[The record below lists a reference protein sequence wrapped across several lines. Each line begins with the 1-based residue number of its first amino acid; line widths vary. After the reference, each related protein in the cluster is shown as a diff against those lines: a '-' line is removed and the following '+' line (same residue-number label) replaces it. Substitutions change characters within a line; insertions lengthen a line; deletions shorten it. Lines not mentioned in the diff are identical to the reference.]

1 MSEEEMQEIIDGYTD
16 ALISAKHIVGK
27 ESELPYQKAKISEVL
42 LQAYKDTEDAE
53 EKEILE
59 EAYMKLESFLSDE
72 DFEMVSKY
80 LTLLGELGET
90 ETSQEK
96 IFEMAV
102 EKVPTTAREVID
114 IFGKIEEKLKKR
126 REDLGQA

>member
-1 MSEEEMQEIIDGYTD
+1 
-16 ALISAKHIVGK
+16 
-27 ESELPYQKAKISEVL
+27 
-42 LQAYKDTEDAE
+42 
-53 EKEILE
+53 
-59 EAYMKLESFLSDE
+59 MKLESFLSDE

>member
-16 ALISAKHIVGK
+16 ALINTQHIVGK

-72 DFEMVSKY
+72 DFEVVSKY
-80 LTLLGELGET
+80 LTSLGELSET
-90 ETSQEK
+90 ESSQEK
-96 IFEMAV
+96 IFEMAA
-102 EKVPTTAREVID
+102 EKVPATAREVID